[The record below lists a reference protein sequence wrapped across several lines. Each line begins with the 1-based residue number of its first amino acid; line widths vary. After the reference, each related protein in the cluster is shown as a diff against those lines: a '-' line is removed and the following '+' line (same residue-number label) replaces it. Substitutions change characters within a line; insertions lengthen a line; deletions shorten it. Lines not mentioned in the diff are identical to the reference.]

1 MGETDGAGRGGVV
14 VVGGSAGSHPALL
27 SLVAGLP
34 AGLPAAVLVVIH
46 IGAQASSR
54 LPQILSRAGS
64 LPAAHATDGA
74 PLRNGEI
81 VVAPP
86 DRHLLV
92 DDGRI
97 RLDAGPRVNRVRP
110 AVDVLFASAAR
121 AAGPLVTAVQLSGM
135 LDDGAVGAALVSGAG
150 GQVLVQAPGQAPHG
164 SMPRAALA
172 AAPGAVAVPA
182 SELAAAVTQ
191 AIGRAATAPR
201 EEPTEIQRRS
211 AVMRM
216 ADSSDPGFL
225 AGNETRL
232 TRLACPD
239 CGGGLAEVSLPSITY
254 FRCHVGHQ
262 YAPQT
267 LAAAQAE
274 TSEAKLWA
282 VVASLE
288 EQAVVQRHLAGHG
301 PAVSTGQAGGQPA
314 DQPGD
319 QQGADQARNARE
331 TAELADTIRAHL
343 QRRRGVR

>member
-34 AGLPAAVLVVIH
+34 ADLPAAVLVVIH
-46 IGAQASSR
+46 IGVQASSR
-54 LPQILSRAGS
+54 LPQILSRAGP

-74 PLRNGEI
+74 PLRNGEV

-86 DRHLLV
+86 GHHLLM
-92 DDGRI
+92 DDGGT
-97 RLDAGPRVNRVRP
+97 RLDAGPRVNHVRP

-135 LDDGAVGAALVSGAG
+135 LDDGAVGAALVSETG
-150 GQVLVQAPGQAPHG
+150 GQVLVQAPDQAPHG

-191 AIGRAATAPR
+191 AIGRAAARPR
-201 EEPTEIQRRS
+201 EELHEIQRRS

-239 CGGGLAEVSLPSITY
+239 CGGGLAEIALPSITY

-262 YAPQT
+262 FAPQT

-301 PAVSTGQAGGQPA
+301 PAVSTGQ
-314 DQPGD
+314 PGD
-319 QQGADQARNARE
+319 QSGDQLSAEQARKARE

-343 QRRRGVR
+343 QRSRDAR